1 MTDSITHLPLAHLYL
16 HPLNPRKHHDPA
28 EIQAKADSIRVAGLF
43 QNLVGFRDPAREG
56 VGIVA
61 GGYRLLGLQSLAET
75 HPELTGLFASVPV
88 RITEDAQIAEVW
100 AVAENV
106 SHAPLTPADEIR
118 AYGAMARDSGAPPST
133 IATAFCVTEAHVRRR
148 LKLADLPEPALDAL
162 AAGEISLG
170 VAQAL
175 TTAQRPEAAV
185 SVLEQCRCQNWS
197 DGRVRAA
204 LHEGKVRANDRRAVF
219 VGLDTYEAAGGT
231 VTRDLFADN
240 AWLDDEK
247 LLDELFADKLSAKAR
262 EIEAEGWAFVWTT
275 KERSRW
281 EDNRVRDFDPIEP
294 DPVELPEADMAELEA
309 LYEIYNYDLTPEQR
323 ARRDELEARAHGS
336 YTDEQIAEC
345 GVMIYVSHD
354 GELLRFE
361 GLRPRKPAS
370 AASHDDDSKTDT
382 AAATAEPPAMSE
394 ALRMDLAAVAL
405 CARQTAMLGRTELA
419 LDLLAYQLTTGGG
432 YGRIFALSPGS
443 PSSTPGVADG
453 LTISERLATPPYEAM
468 NASGF
473 AAFQAMGKKHR
484 NEVLTQA
491 LARLVDTST
500 SHLAATI
507 NTATAVDVR
516 GVWTPTYTNFF
527 SRVKGPYLDALI
539 GEVLHDADE
548 DRLTAFAG
556 LKVKDKARELADL
569 FTSADTREAWGLSR
583 EQTARL
589 DTWLPP
595 EIHGA
600 AAMLVPGDEEAA

>member
-1 MTDSITHLPLAHLYL
+1 MTDSITHLPLAQLYL

-43 QNLVGFRDPAREG
+43 QNLVGFRDPTREG

-61 GGYRLLGLQSLAET
+61 GGYRLLGLELLAET

-118 AYGAMARDSGAPPST
+118 AYGAMARDSGAPPAT

-175 TTAQRPEAAV
+175 TTAPDKDAAEE
-185 SVLEQCRCQNWS
+185 VLEQCRGANWS
-197 DGRVRAA
+197 EQSVRHA
-204 LHEGKVRANDRRAVF
+204 LHQNKVRASDRRAVF

-247 LLDELFADKLSAKAR
+247 LLDELFADKLAAKAR
-262 EIEAEGWAFVWTT
+262 EIEAEGWANVWTSQQP
-275 KERSRW
+275 SRW
-281 EDNRVRDFDPIEP
+281 GWERDADFEQIDP
-294 DPVELPEADMAELEA
+294 DPVELPEADFAELEA
-309 LYEIYNYDLTPEQR
+309 LSEIWRGDMTPEQL
-323 ARRDELEARAHGS
+323 ARQDELEARALGS
-336 YTDEQIAEC
+336 YTDDQIAEF
-345 GVMIYVSHD
+345 GVMIYVNHD
-354 GELLRFE
+354 GELRRVD
-361 GLRPRKPAS
+361 GLRPRNRTSTVAQG
-370 AASHDDDSKTDT
+370 DDSGT
-382 AAATAEPPAMSE
+382 AAAEPEPPAMSE

-432 YGRIFALSPGS
+432 YGRVFALSPGN
-443 PSSTPGVADG
+443 PASTPGVADG
-453 LTISERLATPPYEAM
+453 LTISERLATPPHAGM
-468 NASGF
+468 NARGF
-473 AAFQAMGKKHR
+473 AAFQAQGKKHR

-500 SHLAATI
+500 SDLAAEI

-516 GVWTPTYTNFF
+516 AIWTPTHANFF
-527 SRVKGPYLDALI
+527 SRVKGPHLDALI
-539 GEVLHDADE
+539 ADLLFDADE

-556 LKVKDKARELADL
+556 LKVKDKARELAEL

-583 EQTARL
+583 DQNARL
-589 DTWLPP
+589 DAWLPP
-595 EIHGA
+595 EIHA
-600 AAMLVPGDEEAA
+600 AAPVVAPTEENAQ